1 MFDFRFCGDRW
12 IRPRESKSLGAAL
25 GRGAVRDEQVT
36 LARVRAIVA
45 KHVDERQEGRGM
57 RVKNLRGRWS
67 ACFALGIHSP
77 RGDDGG
83 TDA

>member
-12 IRPRESKSLGAAL
+12 IRPRESMSLGAAL
-25 GRGAVRDEQVT
+25 GRRAVRDEQVT

-57 RVKNLRGRWS
+57 RRWGTWRRTPGRLLRR
-67 ACFALGIHSP
+67 
-77 RGDDGG
+77 
-83 TDA
+83 